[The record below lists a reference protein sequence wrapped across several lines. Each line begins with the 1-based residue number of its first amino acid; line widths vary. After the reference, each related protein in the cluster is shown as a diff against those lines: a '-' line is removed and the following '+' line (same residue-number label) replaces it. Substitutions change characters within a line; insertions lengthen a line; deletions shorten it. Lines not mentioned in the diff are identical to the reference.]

1 MKVGMMKRNLIAGC
15 LCLMMWNGISSN
27 IQAQDRLYRNTFPLG
42 DVELLDGPFKHA
54 QELNL
59 KVLME
64 YDVDRLLA
72 PFLKEAGLPVKAEPF
87 PNWAGLDGHVGGHY
101 LSAMAMNYAATGNE
115 ECKKRMEYM
124 LSELKRCQESNGDG
138 YIGGIPNGKVLWTD
152 IKNGKVES
160 IWKYW
165 APWYNVHKIFAGLR
179 DAWMY
184 TGNQEALDMFLKLCD
199 WGISVTEGLSD
210 NQMEQMLANEF
221 GGMDE
226 IFADAYQITGEQ
238 KYLTTAKRFS
248 HRWLFDSMAAHKDNL
263 DNIHANTQIPKVIG
277 YQRIAEVCGDNQYL
291 DAADFFWNIVAC
303 KRSLA
308 LGGNSRREYFSAMD
322 DFRSH
327 VEVREGPES
336 CNTYNMLKLTE
347 GLFRMTGKA
356 TYTDF
361 YERALYNHI
370 LSTQHPEHGGYV
382 YFTSA
387 RPAHY
392 RVYSK
397 PNSAMWCCVGTG
409 MENHGKYGEFIY
421 THASDSLFVNLF
433 IPSRLNWEQE
443 KVTITQET
451 QFPDAETSRF
461 TVGLKG
467 GKSRHFKLLVRR
479 PAWVTEGYEVKC
491 NGKVVEASEKTDGS
505 SYICIDRKWK
515 DGDKVE
521 VFLPMK
527 MRLET
532 LQGEDDFVAI
542 MRGPILM
549 GASVGT
555 DNLDG
560 LVADDGRW
568 GHIASGKLVPLS
580 ETPVLI
586 GSKEEVTNC
595 LNGLKP
601 MEGQTLRYKLSGIFN
616 DSKFDGLVLE
626 SFSRIH
632 DCRYMMYWLC
642 MTADGYAAYT
652 KRTQEEE
659 KRLMALDARTLDA
672 VSVGEQQP
680 EVDHKM
686 VKENSETGL
695 LKGKKW
701 RDARNGGYFKY
712 TLSTNGKQPSSLMAT
727 YWGNEQ
733 GNRNFE
739 IVVDGT
745 VVATENIVGKWNK
758 EEFVDVE
765 YKLPEALVKG
775 KNQIEVMFRSKD
787 NNVAGGIFMLR
798 LLTE

>member
-347 GLFRMTGKA
+347 G
-356 TYTDF
+356 
-361 YERALYNHI
+361 
-370 LSTQHPEHGGYV
+370 HPEHGGYV

-586 GSKEEVTNC
+586 GSKEEVTDY

-626 SFSRIH
+626 PFSRIH

>member
-1 MKVGMMKRNLIAGC
+1 
-15 LCLMMWNGISSN
+15 
-27 IQAQDRLYRNTFPLG
+27 
-42 DVELLDGPFKHA
+42 
-54 QELNL
+54 
-59 KVLME
+59 
-64 YDVDRLLA
+64 
-72 PFLKEAGLPVKAEPF
+72 
-87 PNWAGLDGHVGGHY
+87 
-101 LSAMAMNYAATGNE
+101 
-115 ECKKRMEYM
+115 
-124 LSELKRCQESNGDG
+124 
-138 YIGGIPNGKVLWTD
+138 
-152 IKNGKVES
+152 
-160 IWKYW
+160 
-165 APWYNVHKIFAGLR
+165 
-179 DAWMY
+179 
-184 TGNQEALDMFLKLCD
+184 
-199 WGISVTEGLSD
+199 
-210 NQMEQMLANEF
+210 
-221 GGMDE
+221 
-226 IFADAYQITGEQ
+226 
-238 KYLTTAKRFS
+238 
-248 HRWLFDSMAAHKDNL
+248 
-263 DNIHANTQIPKVIG
+263 
-277 YQRIAEVCGDNQYL
+277 
-291 DAADFFWNIVAC
+291 
-303 KRSLA
+303 
-308 LGGNSRREYFSAMD
+308 
-322 DFRSH
+322 
-327 VEVREGPES
+327 
-336 CNTYNMLKLTE
+336 MLKLTE

-443 KVTITQET
+443 KATITQET
-451 QFPDAETSRF
+451 QFPDAETSRL
-461 TVGLKG
+461 TVGLKDG
-467 GKSRHFKLLVRR
+467 RSRHFKLLVRR
-479 PAWVTEGYEVKC
+479 PEWVTDGYEVRC
-491 NGKVVEASEKTDGS
+491 NGKVVEASEKADGS
-505 SYICIDRKWK
+505 SYICIDREWK

-527 MRLET
+527 MRLES

-549 GASVGT
+549 SASVGT
-555 DNLDG
+555 ENLDG
-560 LVADDGRW
+560 LIADDGRW

-586 GSKEEVTNC
+586 GSKEEVTNY

-616 DSKFDGLVLE
+616 DAKFDGLVLE
-626 SFSRIH
+626 PFSRIH

-686 VKENSETGL
+686 LKENSETGL

-775 KNQIEVMFRSKD
+775 KNQIEIMFRSKD